1 METYTENKG
10 NRSSL
15 EIFSVTFI
23 FPAALLELMMEEV
36 KQHLVSE
43 VPEYSQLE
51 EEDPAMR
58 FIRSQVGSLLQIK
71 IK

>member
-1 METYTENKG
+1 MT
-10 NRSSL
+10 
-15 EIFSVTFI
+15 
-23 FPAALLELMMEEV
+23 EEV
-36 KQHLVSE
+36 KQHLVAE

-58 FIRSQVGSLLQIK
+58 FIRSKVAGLMQIK

>member
-1 METYTENKG
+1 
-10 NRSSL
+10 
-15 EIFSVTFI
+15 
-23 FPAALLELMMEEV
+23 MMEEV

-58 FIRSQVGSLLQIK
+58 FIRSKVGSLLQIK